1 MDQTDC
7 GIKVSEWSDRQDVLK
22 FFFGHWGMRS
32 LTLLAAANIKTLIYL
47 CCWSVYLIVHRK
59 SNGQLQTE

>member
-22 FFFGHWGMRS
+22 FFFGHWGYEEFNPSSSRQYKNTD
-32 LTLLAAANIKTLIYL
+32 LPVLLVSISDCAQK
-47 CCWSVYLIVHRK
+47 
-59 SNGQLQTE
+59 E